1 MNELENNYDDDV
13 IVTAVLIPVMS
24 SLVCY
29 CMSCRE
35 DAPVVKLK
43 FTVSPSLKKQLKKLA
58 ESRDTLSEVKVEE
71 EVAG

>member
-1 MNELENNYDDDV
+1 
-13 IVTAVLIPVMS
+13 
-24 SLVCY
+24 
-29 CMSCRE
+29 MSCRE